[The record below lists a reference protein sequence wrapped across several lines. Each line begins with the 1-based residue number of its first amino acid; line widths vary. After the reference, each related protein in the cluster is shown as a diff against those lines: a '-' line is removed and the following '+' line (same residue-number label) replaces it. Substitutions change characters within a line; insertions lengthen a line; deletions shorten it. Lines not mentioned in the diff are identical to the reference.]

1 VSGRS
6 PYRHTMYFERLAESM
21 GLTHSDMT
29 TYGAED
35 MEELI
40 SILQALDRANGAV
53 DPWLREGGA
62 WEQVMTLKRRRV
74 KKIAPTDIP
83 VDPGVV
89 VFFDG
94 SVPVFVG
101 EGVGKRGL
109 RGRMQQ
115 HRATG
120 DNLSSSTLRASVAVD
135 VLGVSRWTA
144 RQRPSVLP
152 ADMIDEVNEVLGEF
166 DVAWLECASP
176 EEASELKRRLWEEF
190 KPEYNIL

>member
-1 VSGRS
+1 
-6 PYRHTMYFERLAESM
+6 MYFERLAESM
-21 GLTHSDMT
+21 GLTHTDMT

-40 SILQALDRANGAV
+40 SILQALDRANGVV
-53 DPWLREGGA
+53 DPWRREGGA
-62 WEQVMTLKRRRV
+62 WERMMTLKRRRV
-74 KKIAPTDIP
+74 RKLAPTDVP
-83 VDPGVV
+83 VGPGVM

-120 DNLSSSTLRASVAVD
+120 DNLSSSTLRASVAVE

-144 RQRPSVLP
+144 RQRSSVLP
-152 ADMIDEVNEVLGEF
+152 SDMIEEVNEVLGEF
-166 DVAWLECASP
+166 EVAWLECDSP
-176 EEASELKRRLWEEF
+176 EVASELKRRLWEEY